1 MKNTNTQKLDQGRID
16 SALGKILKLREGPDS
31 DKSVICT
38 FCYKQKCPKYMNIF
52 KADSIPQTIML
63 RGIKYSPS
71 KCFYLR
77 GFKLDR
83 FTIPP
88 DATDN

>member
-1 MKNTNTQKLDQGRID
+1 MKNINTQKLDQGRID
-16 SALGKILKLREGPDS
+16 SALGKILKLSEGPDS

-38 FCYKQKCPKYMNIF
+38 FCYRQKCPKYMNIF
-52 KADSIPQTIML
+52 KAHSIPHKTML

-71 KCFYLR
+71 KCFYLL
-77 GFKLDR
+77 GFKLDM